1 MKISIVTV
9 VRNGAEILEKTI
21 LSVLEQDYADFEYII
36 IDGASTDGTGKVIA
50 EYRDRLAHVVSEPDG
65 GIYEAMNKGIRLCSG
80 DVIGI
85 INAGDSYFSG
95 AFRTVAAAFEYQ
107 SLDEYIFWGDVEY
120 SVLGRIRGW
129 RPEQLKRGAFAP
141 HPSMFVPRQIYQRI
155 GLYDESFRLLGDY
168 DFMYRAINVFSIK
181 PLYVPELI
189 AYYQE
194 GGLSDRHITACL
206 RDELR
211 VKLRYGASPLKARIV
226 FFLKIFKN
234 LPRILISR

>member
-129 RPEQLKRGAFAP
+129 RPERRLQSGRFGW
-141 HPSMFVPRQIYQRI
+141 PRC
-155 GLYDESFRLLGDY
+155 F
-168 DFMYRAINVFSIK
+168 
-181 PLYVPELI
+181 
-189 AYYQE
+189 
-194 GGLSDRHITACL
+194 
-206 RDELR
+206 
-211 VKLRYGASPLKARIV
+211 
-226 FFLKIFKN
+226 
-234 LPRILISR
+234 PRIFAAAVWFSGPSGDFSGR